1 MGHEYRSGCAFS
13 STGRNRY
20 RVLAR
25 IGRPTGVRWDSIWTD
40 HQEEAFLTSTHL
52 CIATTSIPA
61 GVTSRHAPPVA
72 IVASTPLPNRNSR

>member
-61 GVTSRHAPPVA
+61 GRYLAPCPA
-72 IVASTPLPNRNSR
+72 RGNCCIHPPPQSE

>member
-1 MGHEYRSGCAFS
+1 M
-13 STGRNRY
+13 STGAAAPFQ
-20 RVLAR
+20 VPGVTGIACSPES
-25 IGRPTGVRWDSIWTD
+25 GRPTGVRWDSIWTD